1 MDMPMSFYFST
12 DATIL
17 FSGWTVHDALG
28 LGFSVLAIAAIAV
41 LLEGL
46 KRFVWWLGKRRQKDP
61 LDVRNNIQESS
72 DSHSQGTSPLL
83 RSLQFPPSIQHIE
96 RRRLKFHIAQSLLHV
111 LEVVGAYCLMLVVMT
126 YNGWLAI
133 AVFLGAGVGYF
144 VFAANM
150 DIRVDAAEQQ
160 PKAQRL

>member
-12 DATIL
+12 NVTIL
-17 FSGWTVHDALG
+17 FSGWTVQDALG
-28 LGFSVLAIAAIAV
+28 LGFSVIAIVAMAV

-61 LDVRNNIQESS
+61 LDVRNSIQETP
-72 DSHSQGTSPLL
+72 DAQGQGTSPLL
-83 RSLQFPPSIQHIE
+83 RSLQFPPSIEHIE

-111 LEVVGAYCLMLVVMT
+111 LEVAGGYCLMLVVMT

-133 AVFLGAGVGYF
+133 AVFLGAGIGYF
-144 VFAANM
+144 IFAANM
-150 DIRVDAAEQQ
+150 NIRVDSAKQQ
-160 PKAQRL
+160 PTAQRL

>member
-1 MDMPMSFYFST
+1 MRMSFYFDT

-17 FSGWTVHDALG
+17 FSGWTVQDALG
-28 LGFSVLAIAAIAV
+28 LGFSVLAIAAMAV

-61 LDVRNNIQESS
+61 LDVRNNIQETP
-72 DSHSQGTSPLL
+72 DSQGMSPLL
-83 RSLQFPPSIQHIE
+83 RSLQFPPSIEHIE
-96 RRRLKFHIAQSLLHV
+96 RRRLKFHLAQSLLHV

-133 AVFLGAGVGYF
+133 AVFLGAGIGYF
-144 VFAANM
+144 IFAGNM
-150 DIRVDAAEQQ
+150 NIRVETPEQQ
-160 PKAQRL
+160 PTAQRL